1 MAFYEDRDLLID
13 DHGDLVLQDGD
24 VVLADPTRTLAQ
36 LITFR
41 LKTSLADWADISAN
55 TVADLQE
62 IIGEANTEELG
73 ARVRQQVELALLS
86 NSSLIPREVE
96 VDVVPTNIDELTIV
110 IKVDNVD
117 TPDGFVGAMTLYFTI
132 DLLKGEI
139 TALDS
144 GRY

>member
-1 MAFYEDRDLLID
+1 MALYEDRDLLID

-24 VVLADPTRTLAQ
+24 VLLADPARTLAQ
-36 LITFR
+36 IITFR
-41 LKTSLADWADISAN
+41 LKTSLADWAGISAN

-62 IIGEANTEELG
+62 IMGESNTEELG
-73 ARVRQQVELALLS
+73 ARVKQQVELALLS
-86 NSSLIPREVE
+86 NSPMVPREVE

-110 IKVDNVD
+110 IKIDNVD
-117 TPDGFVGAMTLYFTI
+117 TPDGFVGRMTLYFTI